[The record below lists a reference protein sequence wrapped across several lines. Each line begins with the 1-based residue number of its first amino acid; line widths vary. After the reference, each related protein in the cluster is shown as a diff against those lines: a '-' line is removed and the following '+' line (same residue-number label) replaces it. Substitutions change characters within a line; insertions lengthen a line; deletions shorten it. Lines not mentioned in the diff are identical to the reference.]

1 MICRIRNVMEPK
13 NLPYTLHE
21 NMREYLKKASPVK
34 PLPKHNAVV
43 LDAPETLLSQVYGV
57 DYQFH

>member
-1 MICRIRNVMEPK
+1 MEPK